1 MTDIAV
7 LAEKIAAAMEN
18 TNHAKY
24 GYYMTNINHPVID
37 ALKRRYCADR
47 KIHNHTPMSDRE
59 RNEFELW
66 LFQPSIRQMVETYF
80 EGTMENGTETPNAK
94 AD

>member
-1 MTDIAV
+1 MTDTAA
-7 LAEKIAAAMEN
+7 LAQKIAASMEG
-18 TNHAKY
+18 TDHAKC

-37 ALKRRYCADR
+37 ALKRRFCEER
-47 KIHNHTPMSDRE
+47 GIHNHTPMSDPE
-59 RNEFELW
+59 RFEFELW

-80 EGTMENGTETPNAK
+80 EGKTKNGTKTPNTE

>member
-1 MTDIAV
+1 MMEIAE
-7 LAEKIAAAMEN
+7 LAEKIAASMEN
-18 TNHAKY
+18 VNHANH

-59 RNEFELW
+59 RIEFELW
-66 LFQPSIRQMVETYF
+66 LFQPSVRKMVADMLPED
-80 EGTMENGTETPNAK
+80 TEKRTK
-94 AD
+94 K